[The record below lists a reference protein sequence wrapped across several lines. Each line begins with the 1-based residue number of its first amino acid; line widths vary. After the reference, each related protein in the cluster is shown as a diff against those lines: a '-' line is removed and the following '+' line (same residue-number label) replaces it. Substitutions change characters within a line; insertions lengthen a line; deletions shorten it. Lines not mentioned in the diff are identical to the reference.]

1 MIPGKDVLDE
11 IPFPVLIADIGGT
24 HTRFAL
30 VESIDSPVERIPD
43 ARTAAY
49 GSLEEAIAGAVYA
62 RTKVRPRS
70 AILALAGPIAGEHIH
85 LTNANWK
92 VEPRAIVADLGLQEL
107 ILLND
112 FEAIS
117 LSLPGLAPDDIDPI
131 GEGTSRESGTRAIIG
146 PGTGLGVGALVRGR
160 ESWIPVPGEGGHI
173 DIGPV
178 SARDFAIWP
187 HLEKAHGRISAETLL
202 SGAGLLRLYRGIC
215 TSDGVDPQLTM
226 PSDVTDAG
234 LDGADR
240 QAAEALT
247 LFATYLGRMAGD
259 LALIFMARGGVFLAG
274 GIPAKIAPVIR
285 SDTFRAAFVDK
296 APHRE
301 LLDTIP
307 TAIIVK
313 QDPALVGIAAY
324 ARAPGRFVVDLAGR
338 RWVAEREPFSV
349 GGGVG
354 LEK

>member
-24 HTRFAL
+24 NTRFAL
-30 VESIDSPVERIPD
+30 IESIDAPVERIPD
-43 ARTAAY
+43 ASTAAY
-49 GSLEEAIAGAVYA
+49 GSLEEAIAETVHAN
-62 RTKVRPRS
+62 TKLRPRA
-70 AILALAGPIAGEHIH
+70 AILALAGPIAGERIH
-85 LTNANWK
+85 LTNADWT
-92 VEPRAIVADLGLQEL
+92 VEPRAILAHLGLQEM

-131 GEGTSRESGTRAIIG
+131 GEGTSRETGTRAIIG

-160 ESWIPVPGEGGHI
+160 EAWIPVPGEGGHI

-178 SARDFAIWP
+178 DARDFAIWP
-187 HLEKAHGRISAETLL
+187 HLERAHGRISAETLL
-202 SGAGLLRLYRGIC
+202 SGAGLLRLYRAVC
-215 TSDGVDPQLTM
+215 TSDGVDPQLTL

-240 QAAEALT
+240 QATEALT

-274 GIPAKIAPVIR
+274 GIPAKVAAVIR
-285 SDTFRAAFVDK
+285 SGAFRAAFVDK
-296 APHRE
+296 APHRA

-313 QDPALVGIAAY
+313 QDPALAGIAAY
-324 ARAPGRFVVDLAGR
+324 ARAPSRFVVDVAGR
-338 RWVAEREPFSV
+338 RWVAER
-349 GGGVG
+349 
-354 LEK
+354 